1 MENILEILYSLSYN
15 KKYEQDSFFA
25 RTERAKAENLNLL
38 TASMTGEQKDL
49 LEAYFSADS
58 KLENMRGFDQFRF
71 AFHFGAQLMAELI
84 EGKEDA
90 L

>member
-1 MENILEILYSLSYN
+1 
-15 KKYEQDSFFA
+15 
-25 RTERAKAENLNLL
+25 
-38 TASMTGEQKDL
+38 MTGEQKDL